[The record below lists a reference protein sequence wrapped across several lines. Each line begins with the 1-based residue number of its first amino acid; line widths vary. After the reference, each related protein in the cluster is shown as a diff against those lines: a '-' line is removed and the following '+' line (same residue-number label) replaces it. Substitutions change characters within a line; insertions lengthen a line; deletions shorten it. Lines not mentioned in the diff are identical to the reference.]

1 MTPASGF
8 GTLGPVR
15 LPDSMPVAVYRG
27 TNAISLETRPVPV
40 PGSGEVVVEVS
51 HCGVCGSD
59 LHFVIEGWGRPGAI
73 GGHEYSGRVAAV
85 GPGVA
90 GWAVGDPVVGGAM
103 VGCGTCV
110 ACRAGR
116 PSLCRARSSP
126 GVGDFQGAFAGFVSC
141 PAAELVRVPEGL
153 PLRTAALTEPL
164 AVALHGITAAALAP
178 GQRALVTG
186 AGPIGLLTVA
196 ALRAR
201 GVDDVTVSEPAP
213 LRREL
218 ARNVGAKETVTPD
231 QLGRPGMPFD
241 LVDQPFDAALECSGR
256 AEAFE
261 AALAN
266 LDRGGRLIVVGA
278 GMQRPRLDQLRVLLN
293 ELVVTGAYNYD
304 AGGFD
309 EAVELLASGALP
321 TDLLIEPD
329 DVPLSGLLDAMQRL
343 AAGDLAGKVLVV
355 PEKGRP

>member
-1 MTPASGF
+1 M
-8 GTLGPVR
+8 R

-126 GVGDFQGAFAGFVSC
+126 GVGDLQGAFAGFVSC

-218 ARNVGAKETVTPD
+218 ARNAKRREIFHFARSDGVRMNCAAPRRVQPLRAAAIPAETAAKFADGVE
-231 QLGRPGMPFD
+231 
-241 LVDQPFDAALECSGR
+241 VALEVGKRKIARRMVETFFARFAGR
-256 AEAFE
+256 TDGKHARFERLSSLEAIV
-261 AALAN
+261 ATDLKQTNVALAV
-266 LDRGGRLIVVGA
+266 I
-278 GMQRPRLDQLRVLLN
+278 
-293 ELVVTGAYNYD
+293 
-304 AGGFD
+304 
-309 EAVELLASGALP
+309 
-321 TDLLIEPD
+321 
-329 DVPLSGLLDAMQRL
+329 
-343 AAGDLAGKVLVV
+343 
-355 PEKGRP
+355 